1 MSFNGTLDAS
11 GELQTLLSEIEEEIR
26 RRAYRLY
33 EQRGRMEVYA
43 LNDWVQAEADVTTTL
58 RFRWSCV
65 VVD

>member
-1 MSFNGTLDAS
+1 MNFNATLDAN

-33 EQRGRMEVYA
+33 EQRGRIEGYA
-43 LNDWVQAEADVTTTL
+43 LNDWVQAEAEVTTTL
-58 RFRWSCV
+58 RFRWSYI